1 LPSKRIV
8 EPEDVSKMARNAA
21 RSFWSQVCAL
31 AQAARG
37 CLRLRPL
44 FVAFALA
51 VLPQLAL
58 AEGAQQLEPVKGEAS
73 FSNGGGF
80 ARLVFKFAQDVAT
93 DVTSAG
99 SIVVIHFE
107 RPVAITADRLAESV
121 PDYVS
126 GVRVDPDGTAIRM
139 SLAQRVRI
147 NTMQAGERTFVDL
160 LPDSWTGAPPPL
172 PIEVVRE
179 LAERARAAER
189 ALRQQRAEAAA
200 KKRPPI
206 RVRALVQPTFVRF
219 VFEMPDGVGASSI
232 FNDQKLTL
240 SFNTLLT
247 FDLADAKIA
256 APPNIASINQKIE
269 GDATL
274 VEINMIGDVDVHS
287 FREDKNYNIDVAFQQ
302 ADKAKQQLLPTAE
315 AAPAS
320 SAEKPKK
327 QAKPE
332 QHSEEIK
339 PPTSETIARE
349 MKSDVKPAEAK
360 SSETKSSETKPV
372 PAAPMAAT
380 EAPKS
385 EPAPAP
391 SEVPKPQGS
400 AAAQPHAEEAAKP
413 ADMAAQQAKIEAPK
427 QETAASAPVTEA
439 SKMAEV
445 PKEATKEA
453 AKESPR
459 EAETSKKMTSAAA
472 PAAVKPEAEAK
483 PEAKSTEQ
491 PVKVDAWRDS
501 DGLRLTFSFPSAT
514 PAASFRRGDTVWLI
528 FDSKRPLDLEPIRA
542 KGGAIIGEVS
552 RMVLDKGQAIR
563 IRLNRPQMHS
573 LTTDER
579 SAGASWTLVFA
590 DKVQAPPLPLTVVRN
605 ITDPALANVA
615 ITLPNPGLLHR
626 FIDPDAGDTLLVVT
640 AAPPVR
646 GFIKRQDFVDF
657 SLLDSAHGVAVRPNS
672 DEVAVEVAG
681 TKVIVGKPGGL
692 TLSSVDA
699 AAERAPL
706 AVRPL
711 FDIAE
716 WQKNQAEKFVPRL
729 DGLIRALAQAEP
741 DQRPQARLDLAR
753 FYMARGMYYEAKG
766 VTEAA
771 LADPNPKKDESITLM
786 VHAVASI
793 LIDRPEQGLKDLASP
808 AIGSNYDSQMWQA
821 LALERQQ
828 KWAEAREKFKNVE
841 FAIASL
847 PLDLQRVVTMDAM
860 RASLEVK
867 DYAGAAKRRAELDV
881 IGVPQEM
888 LPAVSVLRGRVD
900 EALGHDRDA
909 LDEYKLAA
917 TSDDRKA
924 AAESKL
930 LEIALEQKRDEIKPE
945 DKLRELELLSM
956 VWRGDKIEVK
966 TLQMLSQI
974 YNDTGRY
981 MESLQAAHTATKL
994 EPNSASSREAQDRAQ
1009 NLFAQIFLSDKG
1021 DNLPPIDALAMFY
1034 EFRELTPIGRRG
1046 DEMIRRLADR
1056 LVAVDLLDQAAELL
1070 QYQVDHR
1077 LEGSARAQVAA
1088 KLAMV
1093 YLANRKPDLAITA
1106 LRSTRIADLSGE
1118 LRQQRLLLEGRA
1130 QSDIGR
1136 HDLAIDIVSNL
1147 SGREAIRLRS
1157 DIYWAARRWR
1167 EASEQIELYYG
1178 DRFRDF
1184 KPLNPAEKSD
1194 IIRAVIGYALADD
1207 AIGMAR
1213 FRDKYA
1219 PLMSGE
1225 SDKLAFDAAS
1235 KPNAANS
1242 GDFAAIAK
1250 MAASVDTLDGFLRE
1264 MKARFPDAASRPIAS
1279 DPEPT
1284 GSLPPIPA
1292 SMRRAGG

>member
-1 LPSKRIV
+1 ML
-8 EPEDVSKMARNAA
+8 
-21 RSFWSQVCAL
+21 AL
-31 AQAARG
+31 I
-37 CLRLRPL
+37 
-44 FVAFALA
+44 
-51 VLPQLAL
+51 PQLAL
-58 AEGAQQLEPVKGEAS
+58 ADPAQLEPVKGEAS
-73 FSNGGGF
+73 FSPGGGF
-80 ARLVFKFAQDVAT
+80 ARLVFKFSQDVAT
-93 DVTSAG
+93 EVTTAG

-107 RPVAITADRLAESV
+107 RPVAITADRLAESA

-126 GVRVDPDGTAIRM
+126 GVRVDPDGTAIRL

-147 NTMQAGERTFVDL
+147 NTMQAGERTFVDF
-160 LPDSWTGAPPPL
+160 LPDSWTGPPPPL

-179 LAERARAAER
+179 LAERARVAER
-189 ALRQQRAEAAA
+189 ALRQQRAEALA
-200 KKRPPI
+200 KKKPPI

-240 SFNTLLT
+240 SFNSLLT

-269 GDATL
+269 GDSTL
-274 VEINMIGDVDVHS
+274 VEISMIGDVDVHS
-287 FREDKNYNIDVAFQQ
+287 FREDKTYNIDVAFQQ
-302 ADKAKQQLLPTAE
+302 SDKAKSQLLPTAE

-320 SAEKPKK
+320 AAEKAKK
-327 QAKPE
+327 QAASE
-332 QHSEEIK
+332 QHSDEIT

-349 MKSDVKPAEAK
+349 MKS
-360 SSETKSSETKPV
+360 ETKPSETKPA
-372 PAAPMAAT
+372 PAAPVAAT

-385 EPAPAP
+385 APAPAP
-391 SEVPKPQGS
+391 SEAPKQQGS
-400 AAAQPHAEEAAKP
+400 AATPPHPADAAKP
-413 ADMAAQQAKIEAPK
+413 AAMAAPAQPKAEAPK
-427 QETAASAPVTEA
+427 QETAASAPTMQA
-439 SKMAEV
+439 SKTADA
-445 PKEATKEA
+445 PKEVGKEA
-453 AKESPR
+453 DAP
-459 EAETSKKMTSAAA
+459 KKMTSAAP
-472 PAAVKPEAEAK
+472 PAAAKPEIK
-483 PEAKSTEQ
+483 PEAKAEPEAKPTEQ
-491 PVKVDAWRDS
+491 AAKVDAWRDS
-501 DGLRLTFSFPSAT
+501 DGLRLTFTFPSAT

-542 KGGAIIGEVS
+542 KASAVIGEVS
-552 RMVLDKGQAIR
+552 RMLLDKGQAIR

-579 SAGASWTLVFA
+579 SAGASWTLIFA
-590 DKVQAPPLPLTVVRN
+590 DKVQAPPQPLTVARN

-615 ITLPNPGLLHR
+615 IPLANPGLLHR

-640 AAPPVR
+640 AAPPIR

-657 SLLDSAHGVAVRPNS
+657 SLLDSAHGIAIRPNS
-672 DEVAVEVAG
+672 DDVGVEIAG
-681 TKVIVGKPGGL
+681 TKVIIGKPGGL

-711 FDIAE
+711 FDIEE
-716 WQKNQAEKFVPRL
+716 WRKNQAANFIQRL
-729 DGLIRALAQAEP
+729 DELIRTLAQAEP
-741 DQRPQARLDLAR
+741 DQRPQARLNLAR

-771 LADPNPKKDESITLM
+771 LADPNPKKDETITLM

-793 LIDRPEQGLKDLASP
+793 LIDRPEQGLKDLANP

-847 PLDLQRVVTMDAM
+847 PLDLQRIVTMDAM

-881 IGVPQEM
+881 IGVPPET

-917 TSDDRKA
+917 ASDDRKA
-924 AAESKL
+924 AAEAKL
-930 LEIALEQKRDEIKPE
+930 LEIALEQKRDEIKQ
-945 DKLRELELLSM
+945 DDMLRELELLSM

-966 TLQMLSQI
+966 TLEMLSQI
-974 YNDTGRY
+974 YNETGRY
-981 MESLQAAHTATKL
+981 AESLQAARTATRL

-1009 NLFAQIFLSDKG
+1009 ALFSQIFLSDKG

-1130 QSDIGR
+1130 QSDVGR
-1136 HDLAIDIVSNL
+1136 YDLALDIVSNI

-1178 DRFRDF
+1178 DRWRDF
-1184 KPLNPAEKSD
+1184 KPLNSAEKSD
-1194 IIRAVIGYALADD
+1194 IIRAVIGYALAND

-1250 MAASVDTLDGFLRE
+1250 MAASVDTLDGFLRD
-1264 MKARFPDAASRPIAS
+1264 MKARFPDAGARPIAS